1 MECIASRRKMDIHD
15 SATLVSATCGAVIF
29 YSGWGIGYEPK
40 GRPMVIPHSYLI
52 ALLMTILTM
61 ICWGSWANVVKL
73 VGEWRF
79 ELLYYDYALGI
90 LLTSIIAGSTLGSM
104 GSYGRPFWVDLA
116 AAGGWNI
123 AFGFLGGVVYCISN
137 ILVVGAMAV
146 AGLGVAFPIG
156 VGLALVVGVIW
167 NYFVNPQGNPLLLFA
182 GVAMIVAAIVLD
194 GIAYRVH
201 SLRKRNQDPRCNTSG
216 GEKEGK
222 IRKGIILSV
231 TGGVLMGMFF
241 PLVEIGKSGSGGLG
255 PYAIGFVFS
264 IGVFLSAFVFN
275 AFFLRWPIQGRPLR
289 FIEYFH
295 GTGMEHFWGILG
307 GVVWAVGTLSSFVAA
322 SAPRELQV
330 GPAIS
335 YALGQ
340 GSTMVG
346 AFWGVLVW
354 REFKGGG
361 SLVKECL
368 VLMFILFISGLA
380 VVSVAPL
387 YAAR

>member
-1 MECIASRRKMDIHD
+1 
-15 SATLVSATCGAVIF
+15 
-29 YSGWGIGYEPK
+29 
-40 GRPMVIPHSYLI
+40 LI

-90 LLTSIIAGSTLGSM
+90 LLTSIVAGLTFGSM
-104 GSYGRPFWVDLA
+104 GSYGRPFWADLA
-116 AAGGWNI
+116 AAGWSNI

-167 NYFVNPQGNPLLLFA
+167 NYLVNPQGNPLLLFS
-182 GVAMIVAAIVLD
+182 GVAVIVAAIVLD

-201 SLRKRNQDPRCNTSG
+201 SLRKSLQQQAANAIEPEAG
-216 GEKEGK
+216 GK
-222 IRKGIILSV
+222 IRKGILLSV
-231 TGGVLMGMFF
+231 AGGILMGMFF

-264 IGVFLSAFVFN
+264 AGVFLSAFVFN
-275 AFFLRWPIQGRPLR
+275 AFFLRWPVQGRPLR
-289 FIEYFH
+289 FSEYLH
-295 GTGMEHFWGILG
+295 GTATEHFWGILG
-307 GVVWAVGTLSSFVAA
+307 GIVWAVGTLSSFVAA

-340 GSTMVG
+340 GSTLVG
-346 AFWGVLVW
+346 ALWGVLVW

-361 SLVKECL
+361 SFVRGCL
-368 VLMFILFISGLA
+368 VLMFIFFVSGLA
-380 VVSVAPL
+380 LVSVAPL
-387 YAAR
+387 YAVR